1 MTEEKR
7 RLKRVKLIERIRSVE
22 QRQAATAAFQAE
34 AVRQRM
40 ETLSERTR
48 SLAQL
53 YALRDH
59 AQDGAELRSASV
71 MGTQLRQLGR
81 TAEAQ
86 AAQARADADAKLLH
100 LASAERRRQR
110 AEDDRRDAMK
120 ALMERLGKPEGTP
133 VRRQGSGDLAQTGT
147 VIE

>member
-22 QRQAATAAFQAE
+22 QRQAASAAHQAE

-59 AQDGAELRSASV
+59 AENASELRSASV
-71 MGTQLRQLGR
+71 MGAQLRQLGR

-100 LASAERRRQR
+100 LATAERRRQR
-110 AEDDRRDAMK
+110 AEDDRREAVK
-120 ALMERLGKPEGTP
+120 AVLERLGKPDGTP
-133 VRRQGSGDLAQTGT
+133 IRKTGT
-147 VIE
+147 LVE